1 MNPPPP
7 VNTADDPVTDAWV
20 AAEALRRLES
30 ARRRLD
36 DERGDGAR

>member
-20 AAEALRRLES
+20 AAEALRRLDS
-30 ARRRLD
+30 ARRALQSK
-36 DERGDGAR
+36 EGAR

>member
-20 AAEALRRLES
+20 AAEVLRRLES
-30 ARRRLD
+30 ARRGV
-36 DERGDGAR
+36 EREDGAR